1 MIIYYNSRCR
11 KCREALSLLQDEG
24 CEVEIRNYL
33 KEIPTLAE
41 MQQLVKLLGCK
52 AEQLIRKEEEVF
64 LPFHGKKLSELQ
76 ALKLMVKH
84 PLLIQ
89 RPIVISGNRALIG
102 RPPALVLNLL
112 LKSSKQK

>member
-24 CEVEIRNYL
+24 CQVEIRNYL

-41 MQQLVKLLGCK
+41 MRQLVKLLGCK
-52 AEQLIRKEEEVF
+52 AEQLIRKEEAIF
-64 LPFHGKKLSELQ
+64 MPFIDKKLSDLQ

-84 PLLIQ
+84 PVLIQ
-89 RPIVISGNRALIG
+89 RPIVVSDNRAVIG